1 MRTAPLHQGKEY
13 VGPLVARR
21 GSKTSSGK
29 GEMNDTEVVKYLE
42 AFLSGRLPDWSEQ
55 SQQATLATLVTCMD
69 GRLTPLMRPFRHV
82 IRTAGAMIEPVEGSV
97 GLGID
102 STAVTF
108 LATHGDCLA
117 YRAAIEYL
125 ATSFAGK
132 IADPDVVRTMNQPD
146 TKTLLRYIN
155 TQRPLN
161 ELPDPSDQ
169 QALAELAI
177 SYAIQWTSRNRNE
190 KPRIGL
196 FIDLEATLSTRVQA
210 WVVSYEQL
218 SGPDLADF
226 LSMHGMTT
234 PLVVT
239 HVLTAPRTIRALR

>member
-1 MRTAPLHQGKEY
+1 M
-13 VGPLVARR
+13 
-21 GSKTSSGK
+21 S
-29 GEMNDTEVVKYLE
+29 DTEVVKYLE
-42 AFLSGRLPDWSEQ
+42 AFLDGRLPDWSEQ
-55 SQQATLATLVTCMD
+55 SQQATTATLVTCMD
-69 GRLTPLMRPFRHV
+69 GRLNPLTRPFRHV

-102 STAVTF
+102 ATAVTF

-132 IADPDVVRTMNQPD
+132 SAEPDVVRTMNQPD
-146 TKTLLRYIN
+146 IKMLLRYIN

-177 SYAIQWTSRNRNE
+177 RYVIQWTSRNRNE

-196 FIDLEATLSTRVQA
+196 FIDLKAMLSTRVQP

-218 SGPDLADF
+218 SGQDLADF
-226 LSMHGMTT
+226 LSMHGMTKQ
-234 PLVVT
+234 LVVT
-239 HVLTAPRTIRALR
+239 HVLTAPRPVRVLR

>member
-1 MRTAPLHQGKEY
+1 M
-13 VGPLVARR
+13 
-21 GSKTSSGK
+21 S
-29 GEMNDTEVVKYLE
+29 DTEVVKHLE
-42 AFLSGRLPDWSEQ
+42 AFLDGRLPDWSEQ
-55 SQQATLATLVTCMD
+55 SQPATTATLVTCMD
-69 GRLTPLMRPFRHV
+69 GRLNPLTRPFRHV

-102 STAVTF
+102 ATAVTF

-132 IADPDVVRTMNQPD
+132 SAEPDVVRTMNQPD
-146 TKTLLRYIN
+146 TKMLLRYIN

-177 SYAIQWTSRNRNE
+177 RYVIQWTSRNRNG

-196 FIDLEATLSTRVQA
+196 FIDLKAMLSTRVQP

-218 SGPDLADF
+218 SGQDLADF
-226 LSMHGMTT
+226 LSMHGMTKQ
-234 PLVVT
+234 LVVT
-239 HVLTAPRTIRALR
+239 HVLTAPRPVRVLR

>member
-1 MRTAPLHQGKEY
+1 M
-13 VGPLVARR
+13 
-21 GSKTSSGK
+21 S
-29 GEMNDTEVVKYLE
+29 DTEVVKYLE
-42 AFLSGRLPDWSEQ
+42 AFLDGRLPDWSEQ
-55 SQQATLATLVTCMD
+55 SQPATTATLVTCMD
-69 GRLTPLMRPFRHV
+69 GRLDPLTRPFRHV

-102 STAVTF
+102 ATAVTF

-132 IADPDVVRTMNQPD
+132 SAEPDFVRTMNQPD
-146 TKTLLRYIN
+146 TKLLLRYIN

-177 SYAIQWTSRNRNE
+177 RYVIQWTSRNRNE

-196 FIDLEATLSTRVQA
+196 FIDLKATLSTRVQP
-210 WVVSYEQL
+210 WVVSYDQL
-218 SGPDLADF
+218 SGQDLADF
-226 LSMHGMTT
+226 LSMHGMTRQ
-234 PLVVT
+234 LVVT
-239 HVLTAPRTIRALR
+239 HILTAPRPVRALR

>member
-1 MRTAPLHQGKEY
+1 MT
-13 VGPLVARR
+13 
-21 GSKTSSGK
+21 
-29 GEMNDTEVVKYLE
+29 DTEVVKYLE
-42 AFLSGRLPDWSEQ
+42 AFLGGRLPDWSEQ
-55 SQQATLATLVTCMD
+55 SQPDMKATLVTCMD
-69 GRLTPLMRPFRHV
+69 GRLNPLMRPFRHV

-125 ATSFAGK
+125 ATCFAGK
-132 IADPDVVRTMNQPD
+132 IADPGDVRTMNQPD
-146 TKTLLRYIN
+146 TKTLLGYIN
-155 TQRPLN
+155 TQWSLN
-161 ELPDPSDQ
+161 ALPDASDQ

-177 SYAIQWTSRNRNE
+177 RYAIQWTSRTRNE

-196 FIDLEATLSTRVQA
+196 FIDLKAALSTRVQP

-218 SGPDLADF
+218 SGQDLADF
-226 LSMHGMTT
+226 LSRHGMTT
-234 PLVVT
+234 QLVVT

>member
-1 MRTAPLHQGKEY
+1 M
-13 VGPLVARR
+13 
-21 GSKTSSGK
+21 S
-29 GEMNDTEVVKYLE
+29 DTEVVKYLE
-42 AFLSGRLPDWSEQ
+42 AFLDGRLPDWSEQ
-55 SQQATLATLVTCMD
+55 SQPATTATLVTCMD
-69 GRLTPLMRPFRHV
+69 GRLDPLTRPFRHV

-102 STAVTF
+102 ATAVTF

-132 IADPDVVRTMNQPD
+132 SVEPDFVRTMNQPD
-146 TKTLLRYIN
+146 TKLLLRYIN

-177 SYAIQWTSRNRNE
+177 RYVIQWTSRNRNE

-196 FIDLEATLSTRVQA
+196 FIDLKATLSTRVQP
-210 WVVSYEQL
+210 WVVSYDQL
-218 SGPDLADF
+218 SGQDLADF
-226 LSMHGMTT
+226 LSMHGMTRQ
-234 PLVVT
+234 LVVT
-239 HVLTAPRTIRALR
+239 HILTAPRPVRALR

>member
-1 MRTAPLHQGKEY
+1 M
-13 VGPLVARR
+13 
-21 GSKTSSGK
+21 S
-29 GEMNDTEVVKYLE
+29 DTEVVKHLE
-42 AFLSGRLPDWSEQ
+42 TFLDGRLPDWSEQ
-55 SQQATLATLVTCMD
+55 SQQATTATLVTCMD
-69 GRLTPLMRPFRHV
+69 GRLNPLMRPFRHV
-82 IRTAGAMIEPVEGSV
+82 IRTAGAMTEPVEGSV

-102 STAVTF
+102 ATAVTF

-132 IADPDVVRTMNQPD
+132 SADPDVVRTMNQPD
-146 TKTLLRYIN
+146 TKMLLRYIN

-177 SYAIQWTSRNRNE
+177 RYVIQWTSRNRNE

-196 FIDLEATLSTRVQA
+196 FIDLKATLSTRVQP

-218 SGPDLADF
+218 SGQDLADF
-226 LSMHGMTT
+226 LSMHGMTKQ
-234 PLVVT
+234 LVVT
-239 HVLTAPRTIRALR
+239 HVLTAPRPVRVLR

>member
-1 MRTAPLHQGKEY
+1 M
-13 VGPLVARR
+13 
-21 GSKTSSGK
+21 S
-29 GEMNDTEVVKYLE
+29 DTEVVKYLE
-42 AFLSGRLPDWSEQ
+42 AFLDGRLPDWSEQ
-55 SQQATLATLVTCMD
+55 SQQATTATLVTCMD
-69 GRLTPLMRPFRHV
+69 GRLNPLTRSFRHV

-97 GLGID
+97 ELGID
-102 STAVTF
+102 ATAVTF

-132 IADPDVVRTMNQPD
+132 SAEPDVVRTMNQPD
-146 TKTLLRYIN
+146 TKMLLRCIN

-177 SYAIQWTSRNRNE
+177 RYVIQWTSRNRNE

-196 FIDLEATLSTRVQA
+196 FIDLKATLSTRVQP

-218 SGPDLADF
+218 SGQDLADF
-226 LSMHGMTT
+226 LSMHGMARQ
-234 PLVVT
+234 LVVT
-239 HVLTAPRTIRALR
+239 HVLTAPRPVRALR

>member
-1 MRTAPLHQGKEY
+1 M
-13 VGPLVARR
+13 
-21 GSKTSSGK
+21 S
-29 GEMNDTEVVKYLE
+29 DTEVVKYLK
-42 AFLSGRLPDWSEQ
+42 AFLDGRLRDWSEQ
-55 SQQATLATLVTCMD
+55 SQQATTATLVTCMD
-69 GRLTPLMRPFRHV
+69 GRLNPLMRPFRHV

-102 STAVTF
+102 ATAVTF

-132 IADPDVVRTMNQPD
+132 SAEPDVVRTMNQPD
-146 TKTLLRYIN
+146 IKMLLRYIN

-177 SYAIQWTSRNRNE
+177 RYVIQWTSRNRNE

-196 FIDLEATLSTRVQA
+196 FIDLKAMLSTRVQP

-218 SGPDLADF
+218 SGQDLADF
-226 LSMHGMTT
+226 LSMHGLTRQ
-234 PLVVT
+234 LVVT
-239 HVLTAPRTIRALR
+239 HVLTAPRPVRALR

>member
-1 MRTAPLHQGKEY
+1 M
-13 VGPLVARR
+13 
-21 GSKTSSGK
+21 S
-29 GEMNDTEVVKYLE
+29 DTEVVKHLE
-42 AFLSGRLPDWSEQ
+42 AFLDGRLPDWSEQ
-55 SQQATLATLVTCMD
+55 SQPATTATLVTCMD
-69 GRLTPLMRPFRHV
+69 GRLNPLTRPFRHV

-102 STAVTF
+102 ATAVTF

-132 IADPDVVRTMNQPD
+132 SAEPDVVRTMNQPD
-146 TKTLLRYIN
+146 TKMLLRYIN

-177 SYAIQWTSRNRNE
+177 RYVIQWTSRNRNE

-196 FIDLEATLSTRVQA
+196 FIDLKAMLSTRVQP

-218 SGPDLADF
+218 SGQDLADF
-226 LSMHGMTT
+226 LSMHGMTKQ
-234 PLVVT
+234 LVVT
-239 HVLTAPRTIRALR
+239 HVLTAPRPVRVLR

>member
-1 MRTAPLHQGKEY
+1 M
-13 VGPLVARR
+13 
-21 GSKTSSGK
+21 S
-29 GEMNDTEVVKYLE
+29 DTEVVKYLE
-42 AFLSGRLPDWSEQ
+42 AFLDGRLPEWSEQ
-55 SQQATLATLVTCMD
+55 SQPATTATLVTCMD
-69 GRLTPLMRPFRHV
+69 GRLNPLTRPFRHV

-102 STAVTF
+102 ATAVTF

-132 IADPDVVRTMNQPD
+132 SAEPDVVRTMNQPD
-146 TKTLLRYIN
+146 IKMLLRYIN

-177 SYAIQWTSRNRNE
+177 RYVIQWTSRNRNE

-196 FIDLEATLSTRVQA
+196 FIDLKAMLSTRVQP
-210 WVVSYEQL
+210 WVVSYDQL
-218 SGPDLADF
+218 SGQDLADF
-226 LSMHGMTT
+226 LSMHGMTRQ
-234 PLVVT
+234 LVVT
-239 HVLTAPRTIRALR
+239 HILTAPRPVRALR

>member
-1 MRTAPLHQGKEY
+1 M
-13 VGPLVARR
+13 
-21 GSKTSSGK
+21 S
-29 GEMNDTEVVKYLE
+29 DTEVVKHLE
-42 AFLSGRLPDWSEQ
+42 TFLDGRLPDWSEK
-55 SQQATLATLVTCMD
+55 SQQATTATLVTVMD
-69 GRLTPLMRPFRHV
+69 GRLNPLMRPFRHV
-82 IRTAGAMIEPVEGSV
+82 IRPAGAMIEPVEGSV

-102 STAVTF
+102 ATAVTF

-132 IADPDVVRTMNQPD
+132 TADPDVVKTMNQPD

-161 ELPDPSDQ
+161 ALPDPSDQ

-177 SYAIQWTSRNRNE
+177 SYVTQWTSRNRNE
-190 KPRIGL
+190 KQRIGL
-196 FIDLEATLSTRVQA
+196 FVDLKATLSTRVQP

-218 SGPDLADF
+218 SGQDLADF
-226 LSMHGMTT
+226 LSMHGMTRQ
-234 PLVVT
+234 LVVT
-239 HVLTAPRTIRALR
+239 RVLAAPRLVRALR

>member
-1 MRTAPLHQGKEY
+1 M
-13 VGPLVARR
+13 
-21 GSKTSSGK
+21 S
-29 GEMNDTEVVKYLE
+29 DTEVVKYLE
-42 AFLSGRLPDWSEQ
+42 AFLDGRLPDWSEQ
-55 SQQATLATLVTCMD
+55 SQQATTATLVTCMD
-69 GRLTPLMRPFRHV
+69 GRLNPLTRPFRHV

-102 STAVTF
+102 ATAVTF

-125 ATSFAGK
+125 ATSFAGTS
-132 IADPDVVRTMNQPD
+132 AEPDVVRTMNQPD
-146 TKTLLRYIN
+146 TKMLLRYIN

-177 SYAIQWTSRNRNE
+177 RYVIQWTSRNRNE

-196 FIDLEATLSTRVQA
+196 FIDLKATLSTRIQP

-218 SGPDLADF
+218 SGQDLAEF
-226 LSMHGMTT
+226 LSMHGMTRQ
-234 PLVVT
+234 LVVT
-239 HVLTAPRTIRALR
+239 HVLTAPRPVRALR

>member
-1 MRTAPLHQGKEY
+1 
-13 VGPLVARR
+13 
-21 GSKTSSGK
+21 
-29 GEMNDTEVVKYLE
+29 MNDTEVVKYLE
-42 AFLSGRLPDWSEQ
+42 AFLSGRLPDWSAQ
-55 SQQATLATLVTCMD
+55 SQQAAQATLVTCMD
-69 GRLTPLMRPFRHV
+69 GRLNPLMRPFRHV
-82 IRTAGAMIEPVEGSV
+82 IRTAGAMIEPVEGGV
-97 GLGID
+97 GLAID

-117 YRAAIEYL
+117 YRAAIDYL

-132 IADPDVVRTMNQPD
+132 IADSDVVRTMNQPD
-146 TKTLLRYIN
+146 VRTLLKYIN

-161 ELPDPSDQ
+161 ALPDPSDQ

-177 SYAIQWTSRNRNE
+177 SYTIQWTARNRSE

-196 FIDLEATLSTRVQA
+196 FIDLKATLSPRVQA

-218 SGPDLADF
+218 SGQDLVDF

-234 PLVVT
+234 TLVIT
-239 HVLTAPRTIRALR
+239 HVLAAPGPMRALR

>member
-1 MRTAPLHQGKEY
+1 
-13 VGPLVARR
+13 
-21 GSKTSSGK
+21 
-29 GEMNDTEVVKYLE
+29 MNDTEVVKYLE
-42 AFLSGRLPDWSEQ
+42 AFLGGRLPDWSEQ
-55 SQQATLATLVTCMD
+55 NQQVPKATLVTCMD
-69 GRLTPLMRPFRHV
+69 GRLNPLMRPFRHV
-82 IRTAGAMIEPVEGSV
+82 VRTAGAMIEPVEGSV

-125 ATSFAGK
+125 ATSFAGE

-161 ELPDPSDQ
+161 ALPDPSDQ

-177 SYAIQWTSRNRNE
+177 NYAIQWTSRNRSE

-196 FIDLEATLSTRVQA
+196 FIDLKTTLSTQVQA

-218 SGPDLADF
+218 SGHDLADF

-234 PLVVT
+234 QVVVT
-239 HVLTAPRTIRALR
+239 HVLAASRTIRALR

>member
-1 MRTAPLHQGKEY
+1 M
-13 VGPLVARR
+13 
-21 GSKTSSGK
+21 S
-29 GEMNDTEVVKYLE
+29 DTEIVKYLE
-42 AFLSGRLPDWSEQ
+42 AFLDGRLRDWSEQ
-55 SQQATLATLVTCMD
+55 SQQATTATLVTCMD
-69 GRLTPLMRPFRHV
+69 GRLNPLMRPFRHV
-82 IRTAGAMIEPVEGSV
+82 IRTAGAMTEPVEGSV

-102 STAVTF
+102 ATAVTF

-132 IADPDVVRTMNQPD
+132 SADPDVVRTMNQPD
-146 TKTLLRYIN
+146 TKMLLRYIN

-177 SYAIQWTSRNRNE
+177 RYVIQWTSRNRNE

-196 FIDLEATLSTRVQA
+196 FIDLKATLSTRVQP

-218 SGPDLADF
+218 SGQDLADF
-226 LSMHGMTT
+226 LSMHGLTRQ
-234 PLVVT
+234 LVVT
-239 HVLTAPRTIRALR
+239 HVLTAPRPVRALR

>member
-1 MRTAPLHQGKEY
+1 M
-13 VGPLVARR
+13 
-21 GSKTSSGK
+21 S
-29 GEMNDTEVVKYLE
+29 DTEVVKYLE
-42 AFLSGRLPDWSEQ
+42 AFLDGRLPDWSEQ
-55 SQQATLATLVTCMD
+55 SQQATTATLVTCMD
-69 GRLTPLMRPFRHV
+69 GRLNPLTRPFRHV

-102 STAVTF
+102 ATALTF

-132 IADPDVVRTMNQPD
+132 SAEPDVVRTMNQPD
-146 TKTLLRYIN
+146 TKMLLRYIN

-177 SYAIQWTSRNRNE
+177 RYVIQWTSRNRNE

-196 FIDLEATLSTRVQA
+196 FIDLKATLSTRVQP

-218 SGPDLADF
+218 SGQDLADF
-226 LSMHGMTT
+226 LSMHGMTRQ
-234 PLVVT
+234 LVVT
-239 HVLTAPRTIRALR
+239 HVLTAPRPVRALR

>member
-1 MRTAPLHQGKEY
+1 M
-13 VGPLVARR
+13 
-21 GSKTSSGK
+21 S
-29 GEMNDTEVVKYLE
+29 DTELVKYLE
-42 AFLSGRLPDWSEQ
+42 AFLDGRLPDWSEQ
-55 SQQATLATLVTCMD
+55 TQQATTATLVTCMD
-69 GRLTPLMRPFRHV
+69 GRLNPLTRPFRHV

-102 STAVTF
+102 ATAVSF

-132 IADPDVVRTMNQPD
+132 SAEPDVVRTMNQPD
-146 TKTLLRYIN
+146 TKMLLRYIN

-177 SYAIQWTSRNRNE
+177 RYVIQWTSRNRNE

-196 FIDLEATLSTRVQA
+196 FIDLKAKLSSRVQP

-218 SGPDLADF
+218 SGQDLADF
-226 LSMHGMTT
+226 LSMHGMTRQ
-234 PLVVT
+234 LVVT
-239 HVLTAPRTIRALR
+239 HVLTAPYPVRALR

>member
-1 MRTAPLHQGKEY
+1 M
-13 VGPLVARR
+13 
-21 GSKTSSGK
+21 S
-29 GEMNDTEVVKYLE
+29 DTDVVKYLE
-42 AFLSGRLPDWSEQ
+42 AFLDSRLPDWSEQ
-55 SQQATLATLVTCMD
+55 SRQATTATLVTCMD
-69 GRLTPLMRPFRHV
+69 GRLNPLMRPFRHV
-82 IRTAGAMIEPVEGSV
+82 IRTAGAMTEPVEGSV

-102 STAVTF
+102 ATAVTF

-132 IADPDVVRTMNQPD
+132 TADPDVVKTMNQPD
-146 TKTLLRYIN
+146 TKMLLRYIN

-177 SYAIQWTSRNRNE
+177 RYVIQWTSRNRNE

-196 FIDLEATLSTRVQA
+196 FIDLKATLSTRVQP

-218 SGPDLADF
+218 SGQDLADF
-226 LSMHGMTT
+226 LSMHGMTRQ
-234 PLVVT
+234 LVVT
-239 HVLTAPRTIRALR
+239 HVLTAPRPVRALR

>member
-1 MRTAPLHQGKEY
+1 M
-13 VGPLVARR
+13 
-21 GSKTSSGK
+21 S
-29 GEMNDTEVVKYLE
+29 DTEVVKYLE
-42 AFLSGRLPDWSEQ
+42 AFLDGRLPDWSEQ
-55 SQQATLATLVTCMD
+55 SQQATKAALVTCMD
-69 GRLTPLMRPFRHV
+69 GRLNPLMRPFRHV
-82 IRTAGAMIEPVEGSV
+82 VRTAGAMIEPVEGSV

-125 ATSFAGK
+125 ATSFAGQ

-146 TKTLLRYIN
+146 TKMLLRYIN

-177 SYAIQWTSRNRNE
+177 SYVIQWTSRNQNE

-196 FIDLEATLSTRVQA
+196 FIDLKATLSTRVQPCRGRI
-210 WVVSYEQL
+210 WPIFSRCME
-218 SGPDLADF
+218 
-226 LSMHGMTT
+226 
-234 PLVVT
+234 
-239 HVLTAPRTIRALR
+239 

>member
-1 MRTAPLHQGKEY
+1 M
-13 VGPLVARR
+13 
-21 GSKTSSGK
+21 S
-29 GEMNDTEVVKYLE
+29 DTEVVKYLE
-42 AFLSGRLPDWSEQ
+42 AFLDGRLPEWSEQ
-55 SQQATLATLVTCMD
+55 SQPATTATLVTCMD
-69 GRLTPLMRPFRHV
+69 GRLNPLTRPFRHV

-102 STAVTF
+102 ATAVTF

-132 IADPDVVRTMNQPD
+132 SAEPDFVRTMNQPD
-146 TKTLLRYIN
+146 TKLLLRYIN

-177 SYAIQWTSRNRNE
+177 RYVIQWTSRNRNE

-196 FIDLEATLSTRVQA
+196 FIDLKATLSTRVQP
-210 WVVSYEQL
+210 WVVSYDQL
-218 SGPDLADF
+218 SGQDLADF
-226 LSMHGMTT
+226 LSMHGMTRQ
-234 PLVVT
+234 LVVT
-239 HVLTAPRTIRALR
+239 HILTAPRPVRALR

>member
-1 MRTAPLHQGKEY
+1 MSE
-13 VGPLVARR
+13 
-21 GSKTSSGK
+21 
-29 GEMNDTEVVKYLE
+29 TEVVKYLE
-42 AFLSGRLPDWSEQ
+42 AFLEGRLPDWSEQ
-55 SQQATLATLVTCMD
+55 SPQATKATLVTCMD
-69 GRLTPLMRPFRHV
+69 GRLNPLMRPFRHV

-102 STAVTF
+102 SAAVTF

-132 IADPDVVRTMNQPD
+132 IADPDVVRNMNQPD
-146 TKTLLRYIN
+146 TKKLLTYIN

-161 ELPDPSDQ
+161 ALPDPSDQ
-169 QALAELAI
+169 HALAELAI
-177 SYAIQWTSRNRNE
+177 SYVIQWTSGNRSE

-196 FIDLEATLSTRVQA
+196 FIDLKATLSTRVQP

-218 SGPDLADF
+218 SGPDLGDF
-226 LSMHGMTT
+226 LSMHGLTT
-234 PLVVT
+234 QLVVT
-239 HVLTAPRTIRALR
+239 HVLTAPRPIGALR

>member
-1 MRTAPLHQGKEY
+1 
-13 VGPLVARR
+13 
-21 GSKTSSGK
+21 
-29 GEMNDTEVVKYLE
+29 MNDTEVVKYLE
-42 AFLSGRLPDWSEQ
+42 AFLDGRLPDWSEQ
-55 SQQATLATLVTCMD
+55 SQQTTPATLVTCMD
-69 GRLTPLMRPFRHV
+69 GRLNPLMRPFRHV
-82 IRTAGAMIEPVEGSV
+82 IRTAGAMIEPVEGGV

-102 STAVTF
+102 ATAVMF

-161 ELPDPSDQ
+161 ALPDPSDQ
-169 QALAELAI
+169 QELAELAI

-196 FIDLEATLSTRVQA
+196 FIDLKATLSTRVQP

-218 SGPDLADF
+218 SGQDLADF
-226 LSMHGMTT
+226 LSMHGMTKQ
-234 PLVVT
+234 LVVT
-239 HVLTAPRTIRALR
+239 HVLTAPRPVRALR

>member
-1 MRTAPLHQGKEY
+1 
-13 VGPLVARR
+13 
-21 GSKTSSGK
+21 
-29 GEMNDTEVVKYLE
+29 
-42 AFLSGRLPDWSEQ
+42 
-55 SQQATLATLVTCMD
+55 
-69 GRLTPLMRPFRHV
+69 
-82 IRTAGAMIEPVEGSV
+82 MIEPVEGSV

-102 STAVTF
+102 ATAVTF

-132 IADPDVVRTMNQPD
+132 SAEPDFVRTMNQPD
-146 TKTLLRYIN
+146 TKLLLRYIN

-177 SYAIQWTSRNRNE
+177 RYVIQWTSRNRNE

-196 FIDLEATLSTRVQA
+196 FIDLKATLSTRVQP
-210 WVVSYEQL
+210 WVVSYDQL
-218 SGPDLADF
+218 SGQDLADF
-226 LSMHGMTT
+226 LSMHGMTRQ
-234 PLVVT
+234 LVVT
-239 HVLTAPRTIRALR
+239 HILTAPRPVRALR

>member
-1 MRTAPLHQGKEY
+1 M
-13 VGPLVARR
+13 
-21 GSKTSSGK
+21 S
-29 GEMNDTEVVKYLE
+29 DTEVVKHLE
-42 AFLSGRLPDWSEQ
+42 PFLDGRLPDWSEQ
-55 SQQATLATLVTCMD
+55 SQQATTATLVTCMD
-69 GRLTPLMRPFRHV
+69 GRLNPLMRPFRHV

-102 STAVTF
+102 ATAVTF

-132 IADPDVVRTMNQPD
+132 TADPDVVKTMNQPD
-146 TKTLLRYIN
+146 TKMLLRYIN

-177 SYAIQWTSRNRNE
+177 RYVIQWTSRNRNE

-196 FIDLEATLSTRVQA
+196 FIDLKATLSTRVQP

-218 SGPDLADF
+218 SGQDLADF
-226 LSMHGMTT
+226 LSMHGLTRQ
-234 PLVVT
+234 LVVT
-239 HVLTAPRTIRALR
+239 HVLTAPRPVRALR

>member
-1 MRTAPLHQGKEY
+1 M
-13 VGPLVARR
+13 
-21 GSKTSSGK
+21 S
-29 GEMNDTEVVKYLE
+29 DTEVVKYLE
-42 AFLSGRLPDWSEQ
+42 AFLDGRLPDWSEQ
-55 SQQATLATLVTCMD
+55 SPHATMATLVTCMD
-69 GRLTPLMRPFRHV
+69 GRLNPLMRPFRHV

-102 STAVTF
+102 ATAVTF

-132 IADPDVVRTMNQPD
+132 SADPDVVRTMNQPD
-146 TKTLLRYIN
+146 TKMLLRYIN

-177 SYAIQWTSRNRNE
+177 SYVIQWTSHNRNE
-190 KPRIGL
+190 KARIGL
-196 FIDLEATLSTRVQA
+196 FIDLKATLSTRVQP

-226 LSMHGMTT
+226 LSMHGMTRQ
-234 PLVVT
+234 LVVT
-239 HVLTAPRTIRALR
+239 HVLTAPRPVRALH

>member
-1 MRTAPLHQGKEY
+1 M
-13 VGPLVARR
+13 
-21 GSKTSSGK
+21 S
-29 GEMNDTEVVKYLE
+29 DTEVVKYLE
-42 AFLSGRLPDWSEQ
+42 AFLDGRLPDWSEQ
-55 SQQATLATLVTCMD
+55 SQQATTATLVTCMD
-69 GRLTPLMRPFRHV
+69 GRLNPLTRPFRHV

-102 STAVTF
+102 ATAVTF

-132 IADPDVVRTMNQPD
+132 SAEPDVVRTMNQPD
-146 TKTLLRYIN
+146 TKMLLRYIN

-177 SYAIQWTSRNRNE
+177 RYVIQWTSRNRNE

-196 FIDLEATLSTRVQA
+196 FIDLKATLSTRVQP

-218 SGPDLADF
+218 SGQDLANF
-226 LSMHGMTT
+226 LSMHGMTRQF
-234 PLVVT
+234 VVT
-239 HVLTAPRTIRALR
+239 HILTAPRPVRALR

>member
-1 MRTAPLHQGKEY
+1 M
-13 VGPLVARR
+13 
-21 GSKTSSGK
+21 
-29 GEMNDTEVVKYLE
+29 GEMNDTEAVKYLA
-42 AFLSGRLPDWSEQ
+42 AFLSGKLPDWSEQ
-55 SQQATLATLVTCMD
+55 SQQVTQATLVTCMD
-69 GRLTPLMRPFRHV
+69 GRLNPLMRPFRHV

-97 GLGID
+97 GLAID

-132 IADPDVVRTMNQPD
+132 IADPDVVRIMNQSD

-161 ELPDPSDQ
+161 ALPDPSDQ

-177 SYAIQWTSRNRNE
+177 SYVIQWTSRNRNE
-190 KPRIGL
+190 KRRIGL
-196 FIDLEATLSTRVQA
+196 FIDLKATLSTRVQA
-210 WVVSYEQL
+210 WVVSYDHL
-218 SGPDLADF
+218 SGQDLADF

-234 PLVVT
+234 QLVVT
-239 HVLTAPRTIRALR
+239 HVLTAPRTISALR

>member
-1 MRTAPLHQGKEY
+1 
-13 VGPLVARR
+13 
-21 GSKTSSGK
+21 
-29 GEMNDTEVVKYLE
+29 
-42 AFLSGRLPDWSEQ
+42 
-55 SQQATLATLVTCMD
+55 
-69 GRLTPLMRPFRHV
+69 
-82 IRTAGAMIEPVEGSV
+82 MIEPVEGSV
-97 GLGID
+97 GLAID

-132 IADPDVVRTMNQPD
+132 IADPDVVRIMNQSD

-161 ELPDPSDQ
+161 ALPDPSDQ

-177 SYAIQWTSRNRNE
+177 SYAIQWTSRSRNE

-196 FIDLEATLSTRVQA
+196 FIDLKATLSTRVQA
-210 WVVSYEQL
+210 WVVSYDHL
-218 SGPDLADF
+218 SGQDLADF

-234 PLVVT
+234 QLVVT
-239 HVLTAPRTIRALR
+239 HVLIAPRTISALR

>member
-1 MRTAPLHQGKEY
+1 M
-13 VGPLVARR
+13 
-21 GSKTSSGK
+21 S
-29 GEMNDTEVVKYLE
+29 DTDVVKYLE
-42 AFLSGRLPDWSEQ
+42 AFLDGRLPDWSEQ
-55 SQQATLATLVTCMD
+55 SQQATTATLVTCMD
-69 GRLTPLMRPFRHV
+69 GRLNPLTRPFRHV

-102 STAVTF
+102 ATAVTF

-132 IADPDVVRTMNQPD
+132 RSEPDIKM
-146 TKTLLRYIN
+146 LLRYIN

-177 SYAIQWTSRNRNE
+177 RYVIQWTSRNRNE

-196 FIDLEATLSTRVQA
+196 FIDLKAMLSTRVQP

-218 SGPDLADF
+218 SGQDLADF
-226 LSMHGMTT
+226 LSMHGMTRQ
-234 PLVVT
+234 LVVT
-239 HVLTAPRTIRALR
+239 HVLTASRPVRALR

>member
-1 MRTAPLHQGKEY
+1 M
-13 VGPLVARR
+13 
-21 GSKTSSGK
+21 S
-29 GEMNDTEVVKYLE
+29 DTEVVKYLE
-42 AFLSGRLPDWSEQ
+42 AFLDGRLPDWSEQ
-55 SQQATLATLVTCMD
+55 SQQATTATLVTCMD
-69 GRLTPLMRPFRHV
+69 GRLNPLTRPFRHV
-82 IRTAGAMIEPVEGSV
+82 IRTAGAMTEPVEGSV

-102 STAVTF
+102 ATAVTF

-132 IADPDVVRTMNQPD
+132 SAEPDVVRTMNQPD
-146 TKTLLRYIN
+146 IKMLLRYIN

-177 SYAIQWTSRNRNE
+177 RYVIQWTSRNRNE

-196 FIDLEATLSTRVQA
+196 FIDLKATLSTRVQP

-218 SGPDLADF
+218 SGQDLADF
-226 LSMHGMTT
+226 LSMHGLTRQ
-234 PLVVT
+234 LVVT
-239 HVLTAPRTIRALR
+239 HVLTAPRPVRALR

>member
-1 MRTAPLHQGKEY
+1 M
-13 VGPLVARR
+13 
-21 GSKTSSGK
+21 S
-29 GEMNDTEVVKYLE
+29 DTEVVKYLE
-42 AFLSGRLPDWSEQ
+42 AFLDGRLPDWSEQ
-55 SQQATLATLVTCMD
+55 SQPATTATLVTCMD
-69 GRLTPLMRPFRHV
+69 GRLNSLMRPFRHV

-102 STAVTF
+102 ATAVTF

-125 ATSFAGK
+125 ATSFAGR
-132 IADPDVVRTMNQPD
+132 IAGPDVVRNMNQPD
-146 TKTLLRYIN
+146 TKMLLRYIN

-177 SYAIQWTSRNRNE
+177 RYVIQWTSRNPNE

-196 FIDLEATLSTRVQA
+196 FIDLKATLSTRVQP

-218 SGPDLADF
+218 SGQDLADF
-226 LSMHGMTT
+226 LSMHGMTRQ
-234 PLVVT
+234 LVVT
-239 HVLTAPRTIRALR
+239 HVLTAPRPARALR